1 MSQFCVLGLRIW
13 SCKSGHV
20 KIAPTPIKPLFPING
35 NDEFGS
41 SFFEDNPNLIG
52 NKPQTA
58 LVAYRLKDSN
68 SHSIYSNNKAIIE
81 YFWDKGHQY
90 YNTNNEGED
99 DETIQKESEPD
110 SYNKKYN
117 N

>member
-41 SFFEDNPNLIG
+41 SFFEDNPNLI
-52 NKPQTA
+52 
-58 LVAYRLKDSN
+58 V
-68 SHSIYSNNKAIIE
+68 IE

-99 DETIQKESEPD
+99 DETIQKEPKIDTSIVHC
-110 SYNKKYN
+110 S
-117 N
+117 